1 MCVVDVRVCLR
12 SSVGILEEAWD
23 LTVDLC
29 TALFLQSSALF
40 FILSAGLQVW
50 CSAFFDDF
58 PTMSVAALSK
68 STDQC
73 VGLLFDMLGIQFAK
87 EGKKSQ
93 TFGPEMKA
101 LGFI

>member
-1 MCVVDVRVCLR
+1 
-12 SSVGILEEAWD
+12 
-23 LTVDLC
+23 
-29 TALFLQSSALF
+29 
-40 FILSAGLQVW
+40 
-50 CSAFFDDF
+50 
-58 PTMSVAALSK
+58 MSVAALSK

-101 LGFI
+101 LGLIFDLSQFDEGVVHQTHL